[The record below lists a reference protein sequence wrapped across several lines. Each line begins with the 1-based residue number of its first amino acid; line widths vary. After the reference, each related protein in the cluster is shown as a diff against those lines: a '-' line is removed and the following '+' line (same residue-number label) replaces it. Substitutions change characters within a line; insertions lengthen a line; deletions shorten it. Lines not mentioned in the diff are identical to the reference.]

1 MERKEVKVKV
11 CLVGDSGVGKTSL
24 IRRYV
29 NDMFDDKYIATIGTK
44 VTKKE
49 ITIKQPK
56 KNLDVKMDMMIWD
69 IMGQKGFK
77 QLLQE
82 AYFYGAK
89 GVIAISD
96 ITRKDTLEDLTE
108 WLESVHEVAGKVPA
122 VFLANKCDL
131 EEQAQFDTKD
141 LDKTASEYT
150 TLPSYLTSAKT
161 GQNVQLAFQTLA
173 EKIIEQI

>member
-1 MERKEVKVKV
+1 MENKEVKVKV
-11 CLVGDSGVGKTSL
+11 CLVGGGGVGKTSL

-49 ITIKQPK
+49 ITIKDQTGSEI
-56 KNLDVKMDMMIWD
+56 KMDMMIWD

-77 QLLQE
+77 QLLQD
-82 AYFYGAK
+82 AYFYGTK
-89 GVIAISD
+89 GVIAVSD

-108 WLESVHEVAGKVPA
+108 WLESVNEVAGEVPA

-131 EEQAQFDTKD
+131 EDQAQFNMKD
-141 LDKTASEYT
+141 LEKTASEHT
-150 TLPSYLTSAKT
+150 TLYPYLTSAKT
-161 GQNVQLAFQTLA
+161 GQNVQSVFQTLA
-173 EKIIEQI
+173 EKIVEQI